1 MKPRNGSCFNYQ
13 LPGGR
18 SWLRSSDW
26 GAWGGHAALS
36 SLLWLRKPPGHV
48 PRTQMPCMGGCTG
61 QADPSIPKN
70 RQFFKAFLLTHPLPA
85 ACSHAGEVL
94 GTLHTPNTTPAG
106 IILQSCLGAT
116 SLMESTAGSQEIQ
129 THTALSQQCG
139 LWSSHPEQSGRMLV
153 LQPSPTWQHQLN
165 DKAAEVA
172 D

>member
-48 PRTQMPCMGGCTG
+48 PRTQIPCMGGCTG

-129 THTALSQQCG
+129 THTALSQHAG
-139 LWSSHPEQSGRMLV
+139 YGAATQSRVGGCSCY
-153 LQPSPTWQHQLN
+153 SPAPPGSTS
-165 DKAAEVA
+165 
-172 D
+172 